1 MSGEPRCRLCAL
13 ITLRAVHSD
22 LEFAA
27 PRDADLPDEG
37 RAYVEHVTTPDSLRE
52 RSGGS
57 QTSSELAMARLA
69 AWSRCPGGPTAWR
82 CHSLPL
88 ALRSRSRLGR
98 DLQAKER
105 GNEGEKLDAR
115 QLRELVRL
123 LERSTDTARRAVEVG
138 ERKGHGPGHGELEAP
153 NGRSWQWL
161 RQRVGGLVASRAVH
175 EPDGALVNHLVA
187 KAVVARVDV
196 SGLAAVREHVRT
208 ELDAC
213 LVVLEERGGCQ
224 CRR

>member
-1 MSGEPRCRLCAL
+1 MDQQPG
-13 ITLRAVHSD
+13 AV
-22 LEFAA
+22 
-27 PRDADLPDEG
+27 
-37 RAYVEHVTTPDSLRE
+37 TP
-52 RSGGS
+52 
-57 QTSSELAMARLA
+57 
-69 AWSRCPGGPTAWR
+69 
-82 CHSLPL
+82 
-88 ALRSRSRLGR
+88 SRLRLGLDQGYGR

-115 QLRELVRL
+115 QLRELVRP

-196 SGLAAVREHVRT
+196 SGLSVNLPQASRVFLRIGLPAAPAAV
-208 ELDAC
+208 LKAI
-213 LVVLEERGGCQ
+213 
-224 CRR
+224 